1 MTHQRDEALAV
12 KGYADALRD
21 RLLGR
26 AREVR
31 ALHDRDEFTVDTAN
45 VRLNEL
51 ELTLRAI
58 DELMPTRSGS

>member
-1 MTHQRDEALAV
+1 MTQRDEAAAV
-12 KGYADALRD
+12 KAYADALRD
-21 RLLGR
+21 RLLDR

-31 ALHDRDEFTVDTAN
+31 ALHQREEFTVDTAN